1 MKKRIVPLTI
11 LLLLVAVYFS
21 ISIISNIV
29 RINEKEKQLEADL
42 KALEAQEEK
51 VREQEDLLE
60 SEVDEEYIKKIA
72 KDVLGL
78 VERMKKSTSSTDL
91 LKDVFQSPSQ
101 GYIG

>member
-1 MKKRIVPLTI
+1 MPLERKVGHAVKKRIVPLTI

-29 RINEKEKQLEADL
+29 KINEKEKQLEEDR
-42 KALEAQEEK
+42 KALMAQEEK
-51 VREQEDLLE
+51 VREQEDLLD

-78 VERMKKSTSSTDL
+78 VEPDEKIYKL
-91 LKDVFQSPSQ
+91 N
-101 GYIG
+101 

>member
-1 MKKRIVPLTI
+1 MKKRIVPLTV
-11 LLLLVAVYFS
+11 LLLIVAAYFS

-29 RINEKEKQLEADL
+29 RINEKEKQLKADR

-51 VREQEDLLE
+51 VQEQEDLLG

-78 VERMKKSTSSTDL
+78 VEPDEKIYKL
-91 LKDVFQSPSQ
+91 N
-101 GYIG
+101 

>member
-78 VERMKKSTSSTDL
+78 VEPDEKIYKL
-91 LKDVFQSPSQ
+91 N
-101 GYIG
+101 

>member
-1 MKKRIVPLTI
+1 MARTISLGRKVGHAVKKRIVPLTI

-29 RINEKEKQLEADL
+29 RINEKERQLEADL

-78 VERMKKSTSSTDL
+78 VEPDEKIYKL
-91 LKDVFQSPSQ
+91 N
-101 GYIG
+101 